1 MRPQKVI
8 IGFLSLLFLSSS
20 LLFSQSLVELSKI
33 EKERRERLINRKVT
47 VITNATLRNLKKR
60 PALTVTRPAVFG
72 EELPQETAPPEEPTP
87 EKTELSGIEG
97 TEGVDIEKTVA
108 ALEEKWNAAKEM
120 VVLLTTRIN
129 GLWQEFY
136 SMDDMSDRGN
146 IQKEI
151 SETAQKLEKVQQDE
165 VKTKEELDK
174 WRSQIK
180 K

>member
-8 IGFLSLLFLSSS
+8 IGFLSLLSLSSS

-108 ALEEKWNAAKEM
+108 VLEEKWNAAKEM